1 MYLYHAIK
9 KSFALVLMLCGYYAA
24 SAQSVSP
31 QVINVA
37 GGGGPVGASG
47 IEVYYNIGEPFYTTI
62 NNGNHAI
69 TQGFL
74 QPDVIGKF
82 GLTAGAFITHAG
94 CADKADGVI
103 KVVAQFSG
111 VANPD
116 DFQIS
121 YYWNSPSLC
130 STGNTCTMVENLPP
144 GTYSVTVVS
153 HYTGSGNALPDDTV
167 KLKDIVVSG
176 SSEPCQITVYNGF
189 SPNGDGINDV
199 FYIENIGLFPG
210 NSVEIFNRWGQ
221 KLAEL
226 KEYDNTNKVWTGTV
240 GASGQQAPAG
250 TYFYVID
257 LGNGT
262 APLKGWL
269 ELTNNR

>member
-1 MYLYHAIK
+1 M
-9 KSFALVLMLCGYYAA
+9 
-24 SAQSVSP
+24 
-31 QVINVA
+31 
-37 GGGGPVGASG
+37 
-47 IEVYYNIGEPFYTTI
+47 EVYYNIGEPFYTTI
-62 NNGNHAI
+62 DNGTNVI

-74 QPDVIGKF
+74 QPEIAGKL

-103 KVVAQFSG
+103 KVVAQLSG
-111 VANPD
+111 VVNSN
-116 DFQIS
+116 DFEIS
-121 YYWNSPSLC
+121 YYWSPASAC
-130 STGNTCTMVENLPP
+130 VAGNTCATAENLPA
-144 GTYSVTVVS
+144 GTYSVMVVS
-153 HYTGSGNALPDDTV
+153 RYTGSGSALPNDTV
-167 KLKDIVVSG
+167 KLTNIVVNG
-176 SSEPCQITVYNGF
+176 STEPCQIIVYNGF
-189 SPNGDGINDV
+189 SPNGDGTNDV

-221 KLAEL
+221 KLAGI
-226 KEYDNTNKVWTGTV
+226 KNYDNTSQVWTGTI
-240 GASGQQAPAG
+240 GASGQQAPEG